1 MPEKIFL
8 FNSAVKYF
16 ETVKEG
22 IAIADN
28 EFKVIW
34 YNKKFKEIF
43 GLKKVKGGSVIKIIE
58 KLSPIKFGSI
68 IPEKISLPS
77 KNSNIRIIP
86 IAGKKS
92 SSNSYIIR
100 IEPFERKFAEG
111 YDEELLKNNLL
122 FQSEL
127 KNILS
132 LLVREKSLK
141 IISEELLIRSL
152 AISGGNFGI
161 VILHNESNKYSFQ
174 YYDPENLLTNHHDIE
189 KELNS
194 NFSFL
199 NKWFSIN
206 KKSLVALNKSDNI
219 GYNLVRVFQS
229 QALVLTPCLFDNKL
243 QATII
248 TGKQSG
254 GYSPLEINNIEQ
266 FAAIL
271 SFSISSILTN
281 ELNVA
286 LENRLLQAQK
296 LETIGK
302 LSSGMAHDFNNLLS
316 SIFGSINL
324 LKKRVEPREE
334 ITRLLDNIESCSIRA
349 KDLTKGLMSFGKP
362 TPKRKEL
369 IKPNKLLNE
378 ISKVIIQTF
387 PKRINLIT
395 NFSESLYDMLGSST
409 ETYQVLLN
417 LCVNAKEAIEEKGT
431 INLNASNITIDDK
444 NLIQYPLLK
453 MGNYVHFQVVD
464 SGSGIKEENLLKIF
478 DPYFSTKIK
487 DTGSGLGLYVT
498 YGIVKAHQGH
508 IEVSS
513 VENEST
519 TFDVFLPAFEPKAIE
534 KTVPD
539 NKIILLAD
547 DEIMLRDLLAELL
560 ESNGFNVI
568 KVSSGIEALTLLTE
582 EIKVD
587 LIIIDFNMPEMN
599 GLECIKRVRELNFTM
614 PIILSTG
621 SLNMDTKFDL
631 QEIGIN
637 SILLKPY
644 EFDTML
650 STIQKLL

>member
-1 MPEKIFL
+1 
-8 FNSAVKYF
+8 
-16 ETVKEG
+16 
-22 IAIADN
+22 
-28 EFKVIW
+28 
-34 YNKKFKEIF
+34 
-43 GLKKVKGGSVIKIIE
+43 
-58 KLSPIKFGSI
+58 
-68 IPEKISLPS
+68 
-77 KNSNIRIIP
+77 
-86 IAGKKS
+86 
-92 SSNSYIIR
+92 
-100 IEPFERKFAEG
+100 
-111 YDEELLKNNLL
+111 
-122 FQSEL
+122 
-127 KNILS
+127 
-132 LLVREKSLK
+132 
-141 IISEELLIRSL
+141 
-152 AISGGNFGI
+152 
-161 VILHNESNKYSFQ
+161 
-174 YYDPENLLTNHHDIE
+174 
-189 KELNS
+189 
-194 NFSFL
+194 
-199 NKWFSIN
+199 
-206 KKSLVALNKSDNI
+206 
-219 GYNLVRVFQS
+219 
-229 QALVLTPCLFDNKL
+229 
-243 QATII
+243 
-248 TGKQSG
+248 
-254 GYSPLEINNIEQ
+254 
-266 FAAIL
+266 
-271 SFSISSILTN
+271 
-281 ELNVA
+281 
-286 LENRLLQAQK
+286 
-296 LETIGK
+296 
-302 LSSGMAHDFNNLLS
+302 
-316 SIFGSINL
+316 
-324 LKKRVEPREE
+324 
-334 ITRLLDNIESCSIRA
+334 
-349 KDLTKGLMSFGKP
+349 MSFGKP